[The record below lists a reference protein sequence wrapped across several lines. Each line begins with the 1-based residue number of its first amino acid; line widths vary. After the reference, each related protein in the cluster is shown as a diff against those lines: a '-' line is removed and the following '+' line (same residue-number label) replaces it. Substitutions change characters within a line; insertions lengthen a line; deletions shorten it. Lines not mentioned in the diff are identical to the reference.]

1 MTKLPTLFISHGAPT
16 FALDPGVLGQ
26 KLGALGRS
34 LPKPRAVLVM
44 SPHWMTDTLAVQ
56 TADHAPTV
64 HDFGGFPAALY
75 RLDYPAPTA
84 PDLAAEVLARCQQHG
99 IAAVAEANVGR
110 DHGTWVPLLHL
121 YPDADVPVIQ
131 LSLPATARPAALLA
145 LGQALSPLREQGV
158 LIIGSGSMTHNLYER
173 GDGVR
178 DGYAQTFADWVAQ
191 HAEAGEVAALLDYRH
206 QAPFAVRAHPTD
218 EHFLPL
224 FFALGAAMPTAT
236 PPTAQRIAGQMQYGV
251 ISMDSLRFDAL
262 TTPSEMSV

>member
-1 MTKLPTLFISHGAPT
+1 MTKLPTLFISHVAPT

-191 HAEAGEVAALLDYRH
+191 HAEAGEVAALLDYRR

-251 ISMDSLRFDAL
+251 ISMDSLRFDPPS
-262 TTPSEMSV
+262 PSEICV

>member
-1 MTKLPTLFISHGAPT
+1 MPTSHSPLPSLFVPHGAPT

-26 KLGALGRS
+26 ALGALGRS

-173 GDGVR
+173 GDGVS
-178 DGYAQTFADWVAQ
+178 DGYAQAFADWVAQ
-191 HAEAGEVAALLDYRH
+191 HAEAGEVAALLEKAGVTVARRLVGNYITSLDMAGCSVTLLKADDELIKLWD
-206 QAPFAVRAHPTD
+206 APVN
-218 EHFLPL
+218 
-224 FFALGAAMPTAT
+224 TAGL
-236 PPTAQRIAGQMQYGV
+236 RWGV
-251 ISMDSLRFDAL
+251 
-262 TTPSEMSV
+262 